1 MKYVGAHVSISG
13 GVENAPVNAHQIGA
27 KGFAL
32 FTKNQ
37 RQWVAAPYSA
47 ESVERFHQRC
57 REFGYT
63 ADQILPHDSY
73 LINLGN
79 PDKEALEKSRG
90 AFLDEMLRCEQLGL
104 KLLNFHPGSSL
115 KKVSDEECLTII
127 AESINITLD
136 KTRNV
141 CAVLENTAGQGSN
154 LGYTFEQ
161 LAYIIDKV
169 EDKDRVGVCIDTCHA
184 FAAGYDLKSENG
196 FQETFE
202 HFDEVIGFKYLKG
215 MHLNDSKKGQGSH
228 VDRHEVLGKGE
239 LGIETFRRIM
249 RDPRFDRIPLILETP
264 DEENWSEE
272 IKMLYKLGDY
282 KDL

>member
-13 GVENAPVNAHQIGA
+13 GVENAPVNAYRIGA

-47 ESVERFHQRC
+47 ENVERFQQRC
-57 REFGYT
+57 QEFGYT

-79 PDKEALEKSRG
+79 PDKEALEKSRS

-115 KKVSDEECLTII
+115 KKVSEEECLTII

-136 KTRNV
+136 KTKSV
-141 CAVLENTAGQGSN
+141 CAVRIRPDKGLIWDILLNSWPILSTKLKIKTGLEYVSIPVMLSLPDMTSRVKTA
-154 LGYTFEQ
+154 
-161 LAYIIDKV
+161 
-169 EDKDRVGVCIDTCHA
+169 
-184 FAAGYDLKSENG
+184 
-196 FQETFE
+196 
-202 HFDEVIGFKYLKG
+202 
-215 MHLNDSKKGQGSH
+215 
-228 VDRHEVLGKGE
+228 
-239 LGIETFRRIM
+239 FR
-249 RDPRFDRIPLILETP
+249 
-264 DEENWSEE
+264 
-272 IKMLYKLGDY
+272 KLLSISM
-282 KDL
+282 K